1 MFAMPDPVSPVRREI
16 SEQLEQLIRALEA
29 DLYHPVGEIL
39 LEGFLAPG
47 SLTLAEAEALSVQCG
62 GLLWLCPLDPEIER
76 KEIPANIR
84 FVPVQL

>member
-1 MFAMPDPVSPVRREI
+1 MIREI

-47 SLTLAEAEALSVQCG
+47 SLTLAEAEAHARDP
-62 GLLWLCPLDPEIER
+62 CPAGTAWGKP
-76 KEIPANIR
+76 
-84 FVPVQL
+84 